1 MWSVFNLQWLR
12 LKREPVLVISF
23 LALTL
28 IFVMFMGGSQ
38 GNQPITVSTFSDQLS
53 EAEMDE
59 WIGRLNETETFQ
71 FVVEDRE
78 TIEEKIQMNQI
89 SAALELDQDN
99 YQYLVGQES
108 PVLVTV
114 DQHVEKVYRTHLR
127 MNEVTQQFPD
137 QTVELQ
143 NYLELDSRSLA
154 GVTSSSSEGG
164 IQVASGMTLYFAM
177 YTILFGMMNIAVE
190 KRTGTWDRLISSPLK
205 KSEIYLGQ
213 LLHHFLLG
221 VMQIGVCFVI
231 FSQVFNYNFG
241 NQYLAILIAIMAFV
255 FASVALGMLIIAL
268 VNSPQQL
275 QAVIPIVAT
284 GFAMLGGAFWPIE
297 LITNNVML
305 TLAKIT
311 PIYHGLTAMKEAILL
326 NAEVADILQP
336 ISILV
341 LMGVL
346 FMGIGLNLMERTK

>member
-1 MWSVFNLQWLR
+1 MWSVFKLQWLR
-12 LKREPVLVISF
+12 LKREPILVLTF
-23 LALTL
+23 FALTI
-28 IFVMFMGGSQ
+28 IFVIFIGGSQ
-38 GNQPITVSTFSDQLS
+38 GNQTITVSTFSDQLS

-59 WIGRLNETETFQ
+59 WIERLNETDTFQ
-71 FVVEDRE
+71 FVVEERE
-78 TIEEKIQMNQI
+78 AIKEKIQMSQI
-89 SAALELDQDN
+89 SGALELDQDN
-99 YQYLVGQES
+99 YRYLVGQES
-108 PVLVTV
+108 PVLMTV
-114 DQHVEKVYRTHLR
+114 DQHVEKVYRTQLR
-127 MNEVTQQFPD
+127 MDEVTDQFPD
-137 QTVELQ
+137 QTVELK

-154 GVTSSSSEGG
+154 GATSNSNEAG
-164 IQVASGMTLYFAM
+164 IQVVGGMTLYFAM

-190 KRTGTWDRLISSPLK
+190 KRTGTWDRLISSPLR

-213 LLHHFLLG
+213 LLHYFLLG
-221 VMQIGVCFVI
+221 VMQIVVCFAI
-231 FSQVFNYNFG
+231 FDQVLNYNFG
-241 NQYLAILIAIMAFV
+241 SQYLTILIAIMAFV

-305 TLAKIT
+305 PLAKIT

-326 NAEVADILQP
+326 NAEIADILQP